1 VDIYKYL
8 VTAFCFK
15 DNGVKLYGNSVLRLK
30 CRGVLAYLLFCW
42 GKSWLLELLNKDLS
56 RSYESSDKVQRVVG
70 LLIV

>member
-1 VDIYKYL
+1 MDIYKYL
-8 VTAFCFK
+8 VTAFYFK

-56 RSYESSDKVQRVVG
+56 RSYESSDKVQRVG
-70 LLIV
+70 PLIV